1 MLCLGCF
8 RLNYSGSAEMRP
20 LSEERRAAS
29 SIYAKKIHRAALGS
43 LDKQMTSYQ
52 TALAKLA
59 GSERKA
65 TVLRIPF
72 DSAFGRPPSLLGG
85 LYELRKWDRR
95 NSKPQNNVQ
104 VTTEKLEQWP
114 KSSTFIYLGTKTIPT
129 TVKKRKQRRPE
140 QWERKRT
147 CKLPI
152 EKNPLECCLSPV
164 NWIPLILQTVATH
177 FFYHVPQNFQKLF
190 LLKAI
195 YLFNPWN
202 FFKYIFYVHY
212 SVLIF
217 RSVGLIL

>member
-1 MLCLGCF
+1 MVV
-8 RLNYSGSAEMRP
+8 N
-20 LSEERRAAS
+20 
-29 SIYAKKIHRAALGS
+29 
-43 LDKQMTSYQ
+43 
-52 TALAKLA
+52 
-59 GSERKA
+59 
-65 TVLRIPF
+65 
-72 DSAFGRPPSLLGG
+72 GG

-140 QWERKRT
+140 QWERKGT